1 MNTLKVS
8 RVQQKLAE
16 AESKLK
22 GGAGAKEKSP
32 RTPRD
37 AKKGKKKETDAEEIA
52 KRREALKEAKRLEK
66 QVRQVRISLII
77 RTRRVHWLFVVR
89 ISYVARPFISDSE
102 TLGGSKAPR
111 GRVEDERT

>member
-66 QVRQVRISLII
+66 QVRQVRFLS
-77 RTRRVHWLFVVR
+77 THTCTWG
-89 ISYVARPFISDSE
+89 
-102 TLGGSKAPR
+102 TLAHCCT
-111 GRVEDERT
+111 D

>member
-1 MNTLKVS
+1 M
-8 RVQQKLAE
+8 QQKLAE

-37 AKKGKKKETDAEEIA
+37 AKKGKKKETGAEEIA

-66 QVRQVRISLII
+66 QVRQ
-77 RTRRVHWLFVVR
+77 
-89 ISYVARPFISDSE
+89 ARN
-102 TLGGSKAPR
+102 LSKH
-111 GRVEDERT
+111 T